1 MGTASVLK
9 PVSAGLPPACD
20 TPEYLSLRVGG
31 RDYGIDL
38 RHVQAIQP
46 YDEGLRLMGASPW
59 LCGVKD
65 RQDAFVPLLDLRA
78 LVPAAVAR
86 AATPLRRGVVVV
98 IELPQGR
105 LGLLAE
111 AVNDVLEL
119 SGAPVAGMPSGV
131 TSIRLT
137 QGPRSVQILDPRL
150 LDGLPAGR

>member
-1 MGTASVLK
+1 MPA
-9 PVSAGLPPACD
+9 SAGLPPACD

-78 LVPAAVAR
+78 LLPATAPNQT
-86 AATPLRRGVVVV
+86 AAPRQGVVVIV
-98 IELPQGR
+98 ELLQGR

-111 AVNDVLEL
+111 AVNDVFEL
-119 SGAPVAGMPSGV
+119 TDLPQPDLGDPISNCKAQ
-131 TSIRLT
+131 RLRGSRVM
-137 QGPRSVQILDPRL
+137 QL
-150 LDGLPAGR
+150 LDSRRLDDWRSCY